1 MAFSIP
7 DLKREAKEYP
17 PVEMETY
24 LEIQEEEVGGLNT
37 RGYET
42 GDMQVPTEY
51 EELWYEMKT
60 MENGNGKSEEKGLRK
75 GQRHSISQL

>member
-51 EELWYEMKT
+51 EEL
-60 MENGNGKSEEKGLRK
+60 
-75 GQRHSISQL
+75 